1 MFSIPLRRALVAES
15 DLPYPEGRAAAEV
28 LKVGEGSRAGD
39 AESSAG
45 LRVIVTSTLVAA
57 AFNALTYMRLA
68 VSEASH
74 FFRIGPSATGL
85 AGGLSFAFLGPGHLV
100 GLAVWFAMFPGLVI
114 GWGLAPPWLTLL
126 AVPED
131 GAGALPSHIFANH

>member
-1 MFSIPLRRALVAES
+1 MFLLNATATTEIYTYCHTLSLHDALPISALGGLLGVMFSIPLRRALVAES

-74 FFRIGPSATGL
+74 FFRIGPSATGI
-85 AGGLSFAFLGPGHLV
+85 AGGL
-100 GLAVWFAMFPGLVI
+100 
-114 GWGLAPPWLTLL
+114 
-126 AVPED
+126 
-131 GAGALPSHIFANH
+131 